1 MQILHIELKSER
13 ERERT
18 KIEQQSN
25 KRDNIKAI
33 HW

>member
-1 MQILHIELKSER
+1 MQVLHIELKSES
-13 ERERT
+13 ERT
-18 KIEQQSN
+18 KSEQQSN

>member
-1 MQILHIELKSER
+1 MQILHIELKS